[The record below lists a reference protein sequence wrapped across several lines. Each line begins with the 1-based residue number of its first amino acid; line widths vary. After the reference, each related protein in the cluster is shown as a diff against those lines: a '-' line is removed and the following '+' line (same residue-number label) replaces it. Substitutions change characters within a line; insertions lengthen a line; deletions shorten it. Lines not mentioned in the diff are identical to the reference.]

1 MQSFP
6 SIYKTAGK
14 SALLA
19 VLLTSLISCGGGGS
33 SGGSKNSSSTSITSS
48 SSSFSSS
55 SISSAVT
62 SYNLTYS
69 ASAGGSISGQSSQ
82 NVAAGNTGSSVT
94 AIPAVNYR
102 FTGWSDGSLK
112 ATRTDSNIQQSA
124 TLTANFA
131 PENIWSTAPY
141 SGAMSL
147 EVLGPRSVNV
157 IWGDNEPRT
166 IMVVS
171 DGITAEVSIGELPG
185 VSWHV
190 GVTSPFKL
198 ENLEVDQPVY
208 VALQQDDVIT
218 AWSSTTPRK
227 WIADGEIK
235 TIQQM
240 ENGNIFLGGDFEYI
254 APDHGS
260 AVLLPSAR
268 SGIANPT
275 PLAFPHVNG
284 LVYSAVD
291 DGQGGWFIGGN
302 FTKVGNHEKPGF
314 AHIDRMGQV
323 LPWQPVEGDIRQ
335 IKKRNG
341 ILYIGG
347 NYKTASN
354 SYLVALS
361 AFEINNNTPEFHV
374 ELADPAGYPGY
385 PASEYP
391 TYVNQVELAKDR
403 IYVHGHINF
412 PDNIIA
418 IDYNGNILN
427 WPTELIDYFSPL
439 KIVTFNN
446 DLYIQTEV
454 FMLPFF
460 YKIDAAGKAGKLSFD
475 LPGER
480 LGGMFNDSEYLY
492 INISFNAAA
501 IDERPAS
508 YIRLDAQGNR
518 KFLNLPYTYGP
529 TVIHNEIMYYVN
541 WKADEQQEE
550 LRAYDLGNNKDT
562 SWLFSSYPST
572 ISISDKTILIS
583 ATKLLAGKNYRSGQ
597 AVLNEN
603 EELLPEI
610 TTDSSETRFHP

>member
-1 MQSFP
+1 
-6 SIYKTAGK
+6 
-14 SALLA
+14 
-19 VLLTSLISCGGGGS
+19 
-33 SGGSKNSSSTSITSS
+33 
-48 SSSFSSS
+48 
-55 SISSAVT
+55 
-62 SYNLTYS
+62 
-69 ASAGGSISGQSSQ
+69 
-82 NVAAGNTGSSVT
+82 
-94 AIPAVNYR
+94 
-102 FTGWSDGSLK
+102 
-112 ATRTDSNIQQSA
+112 
-124 TLTANFA
+124 
-131 PENIWSTAPY
+131 
-141 SGAMSL
+141 MSL

-157 IWGDNEPRT
+157 SWDDNEPRT
-166 IMVVS
+166 IMVIS

-185 VSWHV
+185 VSWHA

-198 ENLEVDQPVY
+198 ENLKVDQPVY

-260 AVLLPSAR
+260 AVLLPSAS

-347 NYKTASN
+347 TYKTVSN

-361 AFEINNNTPEFHV
+361 AFEINNDTPEFHV
-374 ELADPAGYPGY
+374 ELADPAGYP
-385 PASEYP
+385 EYP

-412 PDNIIA
+412 PDNIVA

-427 WPTELIDYFSPL
+427 WPTELIDFFSPL

-460 YKIDAAGKAGKLSFD
+460 YKIDAAGKAGQLSFD

-480 LGGMFNDSEYLY
+480 LWGIFSDSEYLY
-492 INISFNAAA
+492 INIAFNAAA
-501 IDERPAS
+501 IGEKPAGI
-508 YIRLDAQGNR
+508 IRLDAQGNR
-518 KFLNLPYTYGP
+518 SFLNIPSSQIPHGT
-529 TVIHNEIMYYVN
+529 TVVHDEIIYYIN
-541 WKADEQQEE
+541 RHRDEQQVK
-550 LRAYDLGNNKDT
+550 LRAFSLKDNKDIPWAT
-562 SWLFSSYPST
+562 SSYPST
-572 ISISDKTILIS
+572 VSVSDDTVLIS
-583 ATKLLAGKNYRSGQ
+583 STVLFAGRTYRPGQ

-610 TTDSSETRFHP
+610 TTDSSGTRFHP